1 MKSFKKDIIILS
13 KIVKMRDTNKED
25 IKPVSASE
33 LPPEFKK
40 FDKPFGLEQHEFNRI
55 FIGYIT
61 QTCLLISYFY
71 FIPFGI
77 ISPWF
82 IVINGIYGYIGG
94 LGITVGCHRYWTH
107 KTFKANKALQ
117 VLMMLMQTISMQ
129 YPIFKWCRDHRVH
142 HKYTDTDADPH
153 SAKRGF
159 WFSHITWLFLPKHPE
174 VEDKL
179 KIIDI
184 SDLARDPIVRFQSK
198 YYWELFTVLFY
209 ILPMLVNQWASP
221 ELTLL
226 QNFIIQHARYGT
238 SLHFTFL
245 VNSLAHMWGDKP
257 YDKEISSSEN
267 ALVSLLAV
275 GEGWHNYHHTFP
287 WDYKAAEFGYKI
299 NVSTMFIHFFA
310 MIGWAYDLKTVSH
323 KLLVDR
329 INRTGDGSH
338 PLFNHAHA
346 HDKTP
351 ISKDEKHSE
360 TSLPTW
366 GWGDKALSKDDVVI
380 TETLFTSKRRG

>member
-1 MKSFKKDIIILS
+1 
-13 KIVKMRDTNKED
+13 MRETKED
-25 IKPVSASE
+25 IKPVAANE

-40 FDKPFGLEQHEFNRI
+40 FDKPLGVEQHVYNQI
-55 FIGYIT
+55 LVLYMTHTCILIT
-61 QTCLLISYFY
+61 VLYYL
-71 FIPFGI
+71 PFGI
-77 ISPWF
+77 VSPWT
-82 IVINGIYGYIGG
+82 IVPLIVYGYIGG

-107 KTFKANKALQ
+107 KTFKANKPLQ
-117 VLMMLMQTISMQ
+117 VIMMLMQTVSMQ

-153 SAKRGF
+153 NATRGF
-159 WFSHITWLFLPKHPE
+159 WFSHIGWLFLPKHPE

-198 YYWELFTVLFY
+198 YYWQLVPIVFY
-209 ILPMLVNQWASP
+209 IVPMILFQWMFP
-221 ELTLL
+221 ELTLF
-226 QNFIIQHARYGT
+226 QNFVLQHVRYGV
-238 SLHFTFL
+238 SLHFTFF

-267 ALVSLLAV
+267 ALVSFLAA

-323 KLLVDR
+323 QLLVDR

-338 PLFNHAHA
+338 PLFNHAHV

-351 ISKDEKHSE
+351 INNDHKHSE
-360 TSLPTW
+360 TSLPAW